1 MRTQKLGEFIEKW
14 HVKKDDW
21 EGSKKLEVLGVS
33 NVDGIT
39 VTSHKKSK
47 DLSKYLVI
55 EPNCFAY
62 NPYRINVGSIGL
74 TPEETYG
81 LVSPAYTVFKVKEN
95 KLIPELLLDFLKSFD
110 GLQQINKY
118 ARGTV
123 RKALRYDD
131 LCEIKVNFPSYEEQK
146 IIFNKKLLIEKKQTV
161 LSKEIHSQ
169 KQLISQLKQAILQEA
184 IQGKLTQEWREKNLN
199 TEPASELLERIKS
212 EKEQL
217 IKNKKL
223 KKGKTINHPRNLIE
237 LDSFPSSWEQ
247 CKADDIL
254 FVTKLAGFEYSKHI
268 TLQETGEIPVIRAQ
282 NVRPL
287 EVDKSSL
294 LYIDKKTS
302 ELLERCS
309 LSKKCLLVTFIGAGI
324 GDVATF
330 NENKRWH
337 LAPNVAKMEPFEG
350 CEEFIDIKFLNYY
363 LLSPI
368 GRKEIFKHIKATAQ
382 PSLSMGTI
390 RDIDFPIPPIQEQ
403 KEIVEKVETLMQKC
417 NALEQEITQSEEHAN
432 MLMQAVLKEAFE
444 SNNRHFHKTYKQT
457 GDYIQEQTLSDL
469 FPTQNLYAEVA
480 CMLSI
485 EKEMHRKSRGK
496 TWVQKTANHL
506 KEIKKEPKLKDVIF
520 EEYPW
525 GMFSQ
530 TIAIAIDSNPFLT
543 IDDVAGVSV
552 YKVRFNKIAELN
564 LWMQE
569 PRNADFVAS
578 TRNIVSLYDD
588 PLINNDLNR
597 IELLNTVYRCVQK
610 LNTTDFEL
618 IYQAMREWPM
628 QEQGFANKS
637 EKFEPYETKLMI
649 GVIEKFI
656 K

>member
-131 LCEIKVNFPSYEEQK
+131 LCEIKVNFPSYEVQK

-184 IQGKLTQEWREKNLN
+184 IQGKLTQEWREKNPN
-199 TEPASELLERIKS
+199 TESAGKLLEHIKA

-223 KKGKTINHPRNLIE
+223 KKGKTINHPRNLIG

-350 CEEFIDIKFLNYY
+350 CEEFLDIKFLNYY
-363 LLSPI
+363 LLSPV

-403 KEIVEKVETLMQKC
+403 KEIVEKVETLMLKC
-417 NALEQEITQSEEHAN
+417 NALELEIAQSEQHAN

-444 SNNRHFHKTYKQT
+444 SKT
-457 GDYIQEQTLSDL
+457 E
-469 FPTQNLYAEVA
+469 NA
-480 CMLSI
+480 
-485 EKEMHRKSRGK
+485 
-496 TWVQKTANHL
+496 
-506 KEIKKEPKLKDVIF
+506 
-520 EEYPW
+520 EEY
-525 GMFSQ
+525 
-530 TIAIAIDSNPFLT
+530 A
-543 IDDVAGVSV
+543 
-552 YKVRFNKIAELN
+552 
-564 LWMQE
+564 
-569 PRNADFVAS
+569 NA
-578 TRNIVSLYDD
+578 
-588 PLINNDLNR
+588 
-597 IELLNTVYRCVQK
+597 
-610 LNTTDFEL
+610 
-618 IYQAMREWPM
+618 
-628 QEQGFANKS
+628 
-637 EKFEPYETKLMI
+637 
-649 GVIEKFI
+649 
-656 K
+656 